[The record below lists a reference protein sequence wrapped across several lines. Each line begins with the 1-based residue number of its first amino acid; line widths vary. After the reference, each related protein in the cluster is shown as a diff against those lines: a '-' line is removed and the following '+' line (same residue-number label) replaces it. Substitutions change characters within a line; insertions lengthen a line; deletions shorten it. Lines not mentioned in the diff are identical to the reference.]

1 MIGRLLTIVRKEFIH
16 IFRDI
21 RTLSLIAFLPILMLL
36 LLGYAV
42 SNDIENIPLVVV
54 DLSRTDAS
62 REYIDRFVASKMF
75 DLKYQVENE
84 KQLLEIIDRGN
95 AQAGIFIP
103 EDFSHTN
110 SNNTTVQVYIDGS
123 DPTIAQVIQLAAE
136 TIHQSAASDLKIQQI
151 KRTSPA
157 ITSLSPIGS
166 SLRFLYNPDMRRI
179 NFLIPALAASILQV
193 QTLLLT
199 GFAIVRER
207 EQGTLEQLIVTP
219 IQPWEL
225 ILGKILPFI
234 LIGFINLWIT
244 LGLGSIWFHVP
255 LSGSMLLLAALSLLF
270 IMGSLGL
277 GILISVVAR
286 SQVQAMHIA
295 MFINLPS
302 LILSGFVFPRYN
314 MPMPA
319 YIAGFFLPLTY
330 FIQIIRGIA
339 MKGVGAAYL
348 WPAIWPLALFSVVVF
363 AAGVLLFRKRLE

>member
-75 DLKYQVENE
+75 DLRYQVDNE
-84 KQLLEIIDRGN
+84 KQLLKIIDRGN

-103 EDFSHTN
+103 EDFSR
-110 SNNTTVQVYIDGS
+110 SNRSIPTVQVYIDGS

-136 TIHQSAASDLKIQQI
+136 TIHQSAASDLKMQQI
-151 KRTSPA
+151 KRTSPS
-157 ITSLSPIGS
+157 ITSSYPIGS

-234 LIGFINLWIT
+234 LIGFINLWVT

-302 LILSGFVFPRYN
+302 LILSGFIFPRYN

-330 FIQIIRGIA
+330 FIEIIRGIA

>member
-62 REYIDRFVASKMF
+62 REYIDSFVSSRMF
-75 DLKYQVENE
+75 DLKYQVDSEDD
-84 KQLLEIIDRGN
+84 LLELIDRGK
-95 AQAGIFIP
+95 AQAGIFVP
-103 EDFSHTN
+103 EDFSRSTGGFP
-110 SNNTTVQVYIDGS
+110 TVQVYIDGS

-136 TIHQSAASDLKIQQI
+136 TIHQSGASELKIQQMKQEPRSI
-151 KRTSPA
+151 S
-157 ITSLSPIGS
+157 SMFPIGS
-166 SLRFLYNPDMRRI
+166 SLKFLYNPDMRRI

-225 ILGKILPFI
+225 ILGKIIPFI

-244 LGLGSIWFHVP
+244 LGLGSLWFNVP

-302 LILSGFVFPRYN
+302 LILSGFIFPRYN

-330 FIQIIRGIA
+330 FIEIIRGIA

-348 WPAIWPLALFSVVVF
+348 WPVIWPLALFSIVVF

>member
-1 MIGRLLTIVRKEFIH
+1 MIGRLFTIVRKEFIH

-54 DLSRTDAS
+54 DLSRTDLS
-62 REYIDRFVASKMF
+62 REYIDRFIVSRMF
-75 DLKYQVENE
+75 NLVYQVDNE
-84 KQLLEIIDRGN
+84 KQLLEIIDRGK
-95 AQAGIFIP
+95 AQAGLFIP
-103 EDFSHTN
+103 EDFSRT
-110 SNNTTVQVYIDGS
+110 SGSVPTVQVYIDGS

-136 TIHQSAASDLKIQQI
+136 TIHQSAASDLKIEQV

-157 ITSLSPIGS
+157 ISSISLIGS

-319 YIAGFFLPLTY
+319 YIAGYFLPLTY
-330 FIQIIRGIA
+330 FIEIIRGIA

-348 WPAIWPLALFSVVVF
+348 WPAIWPLALFSMVVF

>member
-1 MIGRLLTIVRKEFIH
+1 MFGRLFTIVRKEFIH

-54 DLSRTDAS
+54 DLSRTDSS
-62 REYIDRFVASKMF
+62 REYIDRFITSRMF
-75 DLKYQVENE
+75 NLVYQVDNE
-84 KQLLEIIDRGN
+84 DQLLEIIDKGL
-95 AQAGIFIP
+95 AQAGILIP
-103 EDFSHTN
+103 SDFSRT
-110 SNNTTVQVYIDGS
+110 TRKIPTVQVYVDGS

-136 TIHQSAASDLKIQQI
+136 TIHQSAQVDMQVKMIQRSSAGI
-151 KRTSPA
+151 SA
-157 ITSLSPIGS
+157 IPNIAS
-166 SLRFLYNPDMRRI
+166 SLKFLYNPDMRRL

-219 IQPWEL
+219 VQPWEL

-244 LGLGSIWFHVP
+244 LGLGSLWFHVS
-255 LSGSMLLLAALSLLF
+255 LAGSMLLLAALSLLF

-302 LILSGFVFPRYN
+302 LILSGFIFPRYN
-314 MPMPA
+314 MPLPA
-319 YIAGFFLPLTY
+319 YIAGYFLPLTY

-348 WPAIWPLALFSVVVF
+348 WPVIWPLALFSVVVF
-363 AAGVLLFRKRLE
+363 AVGVLLFRKRLE

>member
-1 MIGRLLTIVRKEFIH
+1 MFGRLLTIVRKEFIH

-62 REYIDRFVASKMF
+62 REYIDRFVSSRMF
-75 DLKYQVENE
+75 DLKYQVDSED
-84 KQLLEIIDRGN
+84 QLLELIDRGK
-95 AQAGIFIP
+95 AQAGLFIP
-103 EDFSHTN
+103 EDLSRS
-110 SNNTTVQVYIDGS
+110 SNTAPNVQVYIDGS

-136 TIHQSAASDLKIQQI
+136 TIHQSAASELKIEQV
-151 KRTSPA
+151 KRTSPS
-157 ITSLSPIGS
+157 ISSMSPIGS
-166 SLRFLYNPDMRRI
+166 SLKFLYNPDMRRI

-244 LGLGSIWFHVP
+244 LGLGSLWFNVP

-302 LILSGFVFPRYN
+302 LILSGFIFPRYN

-330 FIQIIRGIA
+330 FIEIIRGIA

-348 WPAIWPLALFSVVVF
+348 WPVIWPLALFSIVVF

>member
-1 MIGRLLTIVRKEFIH
+1 MLGRLLTIVRKEFIH

-21 RTLSLIAFLPILMLL
+21 RTLSLIALLPVLMLL
-36 LLGYAV
+36 LMGYAV

-62 REYIDRFVASKMF
+62 REYMNSYVSSRMF
-75 DLKYQVENE
+75 NLKYQVENE
-84 KQLLEIIDRGN
+84 AQLLELIDRGK
-95 AQAGIFIP
+95 AQAGLFIP
-103 EDFSHTN
+103 QDFSRQNPGN
-110 SNNTTVQVYIDGS
+110 STIQVYIDGS

-136 TIHQSAASDLKIQQI
+136 TIHQSSVTTLVIQQVKPI
-151 KRTSPA
+151 SPA
-157 ITSLSPIGS
+157 NESKSYRS

-219 IQPWEL
+219 VQPWEL

-244 LGLGSIWFHVP
+244 LGLGSIWFNVP
-255 LSGSMLLLAALSLLF
+255 LFGSMPLLAVLSLLF

-286 SQVQAMHIA
+286 SQIQAMHIA

-302 LILSGFVFPRYN
+302 LILSGFIFPRYN
-314 MPMPA
+314 MPLPA

-330 FIQIIRGIA
+330 FIEIIRGIA
-339 MKGVGAAYL
+339 IKGVGASYL
-348 WPAIWPLALFSVVVF
+348 WPSIWPLGMYSILVF
-363 AAGVLLFRKRLE
+363 ATGVLLFRKRLE

>member
-1 MIGRLLTIVRKEFIH
+1 MFGRLLTIVRKEFIH

-21 RTLSLIAFLPILMLL
+21 RTLSLIAFLPVLMLL

-54 DLSRTDAS
+54 DLARTDAS
-62 REYIDRFVASKMF
+62 REYIDRFVSSRMF
-75 DLKYQVENE
+75 NLKYQVDSED
-84 KQLLEIIDRGN
+84 QLLELIDRGK
-95 AQAGIFIP
+95 AQAGLFIP
-103 EDFSHTN
+103 EDLSRS
-110 SNNTTVQVYIDGS
+110 SNTAPSIQVYIDGS
-123 DPTIAQVIQLAAE
+123 DPTIALVIQLAAE
-136 TIHQSAASDLKIQQI
+136 TIHQSAATELKIEQV

-157 ITSLSPIGS
+157 ISSISPIGS
-166 SLRFLYNPDMRRI
+166 NLKFLYNPDMRRI

-225 ILGKILPFI
+225 ILGKILPFV
-234 LIGFINLWIT
+234 LIGFLNLWIT
-244 LGLGSIWFHVP
+244 LGLGSLWFNVP

-302 LILSGFVFPRYN
+302 LILSGFIFPRYN

-330 FIQIIRGIA
+330 FIEIIRGIA
-339 MKGVGAAYL
+339 MKGVGATYL
-348 WPAIWPLALFSVVVF
+348 WPVIWPLALFSIVVF

>member
-1 MIGRLLTIVRKEFIH
+1 MFGRLLTIVRKEFIH

-21 RTLSLIAFLPILMLL
+21 RTLSLIAFLPVLMLL

-62 REYIDRFVASKMF
+62 REYIDRFVSSRMF
-75 DLKYQVENE
+75 NLKYQVDSED
-84 KQLLEIIDRGN
+84 QLLELIDRGK
-95 AQAGIFIP
+95 AQAGLFIP
-103 EDFSHTN
+103 EDLSRS
-110 SNNTTVQVYIDGS
+110 SNTAPSIQVYIDGS

-136 TIHQSAASDLKIQQI
+136 TIHQSAATELKIEQV

-157 ITSLSPIGS
+157 ISSISPIES
-166 SLRFLYNPDMRRI
+166 NLKFLYNPDMRRI

-225 ILGKILPFI
+225 ILGKILPFV

-244 LGLGSIWFHVP
+244 MGLGSLWFNVP

-302 LILSGFVFPRYN
+302 LILSGFIFPRYN

-330 FIQIIRGIA
+330 FIEIIRGIA

-348 WPAIWPLALFSVVVF
+348 WPVIWPLALFSIVVF